1 MIETTG
7 YGYGTD
13 VGLLRSGNEDAL
25 LVLPEADVL
34 GVADG
39 LGGHAAGEV
48 ASALAVAELREAL
61 TGLAGAEADAVP
73 GALAEALQRAHARV
87 AESGQERERRG
98 MGTTAVV
105 LHLRPGRAWVA
116 HVGDSRAY
124 LLSGGRLAQLTR
136 DHERL
141 GSLTQA
147 LGLGVVRPDVAE
159 LETGPGNR
167 LLLCTD
173 GLTNTTDEDD
183 IAELLATG
191 TPQEATDAL
200 VLVALQNGGLDNVTV
215 VVADAR

>member
-1 MIETTG
+1 MTSTAL

-25 LVLPEADVL
+25 LVLPEADVV

-48 ASALAVAELREAL
+48 ASALAVEELREAL
-61 TGLAGAEADAVP
+61 TGTGEADPSEVGA
-73 GALAEALQRAHARV
+73 ALAEALQRAHARV
-87 AESGQERERRG
+87 AEAGRDPKRRG
-98 MGTTAVV
+98 MGTTAV
-105 LHLRPGRAWVA
+105 LAHLRPGRTWVA

-124 LLSGGRLAQLTR
+124 LLAGGRLRQVTR
-136 DHERL
+136 DHERF

-147 LGLGVVRPDVAE
+147 LGLGDVQPDVTE
-159 LETGPGNR
+159 LETGEGDR

-173 GLTNTTDEDD
+173 GLTNTTDDDD
-183 IAELLATG
+183 IASLLAEG

-200 VLVALQNGGLDNVTV
+200 VLAALQNGGIDNVTV